1 MLKNICFFFFALSVL
16 ASCQERKT
24 ITVLP
29 GVHKNDTI
37 PVFPVTDY
45 IKGQLTSIESLQTT
59 PVKIVD
65 NGGKKDSAWIQRE
78 DVRALA
84 SPFLQPVID
93 SASLQEHFTG
103 NSFLDQTVGAVTF
116 TYVPKSDFKDDSGLR
131 EINVY
136 IDPQTN
142 KVQRIYLVKEK
153 GDTTLQLT
161 WKSGSWFSLR
171 SIINDKVNEE
181 KVQWGFND

>member
-1 MLKNICFFFFALSVL
+1 MFVLISVM
-16 ASCQERKT
+16 ACQERKT
-24 ITVLP
+24 VTVVP
-29 GVHKNDTI
+29 EVHKKDTI

-45 IKGQLTSIESLQTT
+45 LLGQLSTIETLQTT
-59 PVKIVD
+59 PVKIVND
-65 NGGKKDSAWIQRE
+65 GNKTDSVWIQRE
-78 DVRALA
+78 DVRPIAA
-84 SPFLQPVID
+84 PFLQPVID
-93 SASLQEHFTG
+93 SVSLQEYFTG

-116 TYVPKSDFKDDSGLR
+116 TYVPKPDFKDDSGLR

-171 SIINDKVNEE
+171 SIVNDKVKEE
-181 KVQWGFND
+181 KVKWGFND

>member
-1 MLKNICFFFFALSVL
+1 MLKNICLFFFLLTTIVG
-16 ASCQERKT
+16 CQNRKT
-24 ITVLP
+24 ITVVPEVL
-29 GVHKNDTI
+29 KKDTI

-45 IKGQLTSIESLQTT
+45 LLGQITSIETLQTT
-59 PVKIVD
+59 PVKIVT
-65 NGGKKDSAWIQRE
+65 NENKSDSLWIQRE

-84 SPFLQPVID
+84 APFLHPVID

-116 TYVPKSDFKDDSGLR
+116 TYVPKSNFKDDSGLR

-171 SIINDKVNEE
+171 SIVNDKVKEE